1 MECSYTD
8 RTKVLKAP
16 RRRSVTSSSDKE
28 LMRTNINRP
37 TRAKQF
43 EDRLEK
49 VESLLKLP
57 VAVLERMAKETGRMN
72 GLDHSA
78 GSTSNGSDVSMV
90 DSNRSPQSIDGAT
103 QSMKNI
109 AIASWAKDGQGAVDL
124 TAVPLDHPI
133 QENDCSTDTTDT
145 GSASRKANCSDD
157 NDLPRIFKS
166 LPPKEEAISLLELYF
181 ARFNSVFPLHHQQ
194 SFMQLVHTRYSTEY
208 DGDVGWWSN
217 LNMALA
223 HGCRIRTLH
232 SQAAIEDDED
242 SWGYLENALSVVP
255 LLAVRTPS
263 LSSIQALL
271 GIAVFL
277 QATPVPRSYSLL
289 VTNAIRFGH
298 SIGLHRRESYHNG
311 IPIAEIEQRKR
322 VFWLCYIL
330 DKDISMRSGQPPV
343 QHDDDIDVDLPCD
356 SLSDGV
362 GYIFLAHGLCPMNFL
377 QLRIQLA
384 FIQGA
389 IYRELY
395 SAKATKQSDDRRAA
409 VVLGLDER
417 LKQWKNSTSI
427 DFQPEFLTQKLQEPF
442 DILHI
447 VILHFTYFNCL
458 TLIHRSSFQNMSW
471 KTRAPNS
478 IEPFNPRNFSTKQ
491 IVIETARS
499 ALNLLRLIP
508 CGNYSCIW

>member
-8 RTKVLKAP
+8 RVKVLKAP
-16 RRRSVTSSSDKE
+16 RRRSVASSRDK
-28 LMRTNINRP
+28 MFMKTNTNRP

-49 VESLLKLP
+49 VENLLKLP
-57 VAVLERMAKETGRMN
+57 VAVLERMAKETGMMS
-72 GLDHSA
+72 GLDHSN
-78 GSTSNGSDVSMV
+78 GSTANGSDASVM
-90 DSNRSPQSIDGAT
+90 DSNRPQQGIDGAT

-109 AIASWAKDGQGAVDL
+109 AIASWAKNGQRAE
-124 TAVPLDHPI
+124 DHTMATSDQPT
-133 QENDCSTDTTDT
+133 QESDCSTDTTDT
-145 GSASRKANCSDD
+145 GSAVRKVSSSDT
-157 NDLPRIFKS
+157 NDLPRVFRP
-166 LPPKEEAISLLELYF
+166 LPPKDEAISLLELYF

-194 SFMQLVHTRYSTEY
+194 SFMRLVQTRYSIEY

-232 SQAAIEDDED
+232 SQEAIEDEED
-242 SWGYLENALSVVP
+242 SWGYLENALAVVP
-255 LLAVRTPS
+255 FLAVRTPS

-289 VTNAIRFGH
+289 VANAIRLGH
-298 SIGLHRRESYHNG
+298 SIGLHRQESYHNG
-311 IPIAEIEQRKR
+311 MPVAEIEQRKR

-330 DKDISMRSGQPPV
+330 DRDISMRSGQPPV
-343 QHDDDIDVDLPCD
+343 QHDDDIDVDLPSD
-356 SLSDGV
+356 SLNDGV
-362 GYIFLAHGLCPMNFL
+362 GYIFLAHGLWPMNFL
-377 QLRIQLA
+377 RLRIQLA
-384 FIQGA
+384 VIQGA
-389 IYRELY
+389 IYRDLY
-395 SAKATKQSDDRRAA
+395 SAKATKQSDDHRGA
-409 VVLGLDER
+409 VVQELDER

-427 DFQPEFLTQKLQEPF
+427 DFQPEFLTQKLKEHF

-471 KTRAPNS
+471 KTRAPYS
-478 IEPFNPRNFSTKQ
+478 IEPFNPRNFSSKP

-499 ALNLLRLIP
+499 TLNLLTLIP
-508 CGNYSCIW
+508 GGNYSCIW

>member
-1 MECSYTD
+1 MT
-8 RTKVLKAP
+8 
-16 RRRSVTSSSDKE
+16 
-28 LMRTNINRP
+28 TNINRP

-57 VAVLERMAKETGRMN
+57 VAVLERMAQQTGMMN
-72 GLDHSA
+72 GLTHTPE
-78 GSTSNGSDVSMV
+78 STSNESDASMM
-90 DSNRSPQSIDGAT
+90 DSNLSQQGIDGAT

-109 AIASWAKDGQGAVDL
+109 AIASWAKDGQGADRHTV
-124 TAVPLDHPI
+124 APLDQPI
-133 QENDCSTDTTDT
+133 QESDNSTDTTDA
-145 GSASRKANCSDD
+145 GSALRKVNSSD
-157 NDLPRIFKS
+157 NSDLPRIFRP
-166 LPPKEEAISLLELYF
+166 LPPKDEAISLLGLYF

-194 SFMQLVHTRYSTEY
+194 SFMQLVQTRYSTEY

-223 HGCRIRTLH
+223 HGCRIRTLF
-232 SQAAIEDDED
+232 SRTATEDDED

-255 LLAVRTPS
+255 FLAVRAPS

-271 GIAVFL
+271 GIAIFL

-289 VTNAIRFGH
+289 VANAIRLGH
-298 SIGLHRRESYHNG
+298 SIGLHRQESYHNG
-311 IPIAEIEQRKR
+311 MPMAEIEQRKR

-330 DKDISMRSGQPPV
+330 DRDISMRSGQPPV
-343 QHDDDIDVDLPCD
+343 QHDDDIDVNLPSD
-356 SLSDGV
+356 SLSEGV
-362 GYIFLAHGLCPMNFL
+362 GYIFLADGLWPMNFL
-377 QLRIQLA
+377 RLRIQLA
-384 FIQGA
+384 VIQGA

-395 SAKATKQSDDRRAA
+395 SAKATKQSDDRRA
-409 VVLGLDER
+409 VVVRELDER

-427 DFQPEFLTQKLQEPF
+427 EFHPDFLKQKLQEPF

-458 TLIHRSSFQNMSW
+458 ILIHRSSFQNMSW

-478 IEPFNPRNFSTKQ
+478 IEPFNPRNFSSKPV
-491 IVIETARS
+491 VIETARS
-499 ALNLLRLIP
+499 ALNLLRLTP
-508 CGNYSCIW
+508 VSNYSCVW

>member
-1 MECSYTD
+1 M
-8 RTKVLKAP
+8 
-16 RRRSVTSSSDKE
+16 SSTDKE
-28 LMRTNINRP
+28 FVRTNINRP
-37 TRAKQF
+37 ARAKQF

-49 VESLLKLP
+49 IESLLKLP
-57 VAVLERMAKETGRMN
+57 VAVLERMAKETGMMN
-72 GLDHSA
+72 GLDHSS
-78 GSTSNGSDVSMV
+78 GSPSNGSDVSMM
-90 DSNRSPQSIDGAT
+90 DSNQSQEGIDGAT

-109 AIASWAKDGQGAVDL
+109 AIASWAKNGHGAESLPVVL
-124 TAVPLDHPI
+124 LEQPI
-133 QENDCSTDTTDT
+133 QESDHSTDTTDT
-145 GSASRKANCSDD
+145 GSTVRKASLSDK
-157 NDLPRIFKS
+157 NDLPRVFKP
-166 LPPKEEAISLLELYF
+166 LPLKDEAIALLELYF

-194 SFMQLVHTRYSTEY
+194 SFMQLVQTRYSIEY
-208 DGDVGWWSN
+208 DGDIGWWSN

-232 SQAAIEDDED
+232 SQEAVEDDED
-242 SWGYLENALSVVP
+242 SWGYLENALAVVP

-289 VTNAIRFGH
+289 VANAIRLGH
-298 SIGLHRRESYHNG
+298 SIGLHRQESYHNG
-311 IPIAEIEQRKR
+311 MPVAEIEQRKR

-330 DKDISMRSGQPPV
+330 DRDISMRSGQPPV

-356 SLSDGV
+356 SPTDGV
-362 GYIFLAHGLCPMNFL
+362 GYIFLANGLWPMNFL

-384 FIQGA
+384 VIQGA
-389 IYRELY
+389 IYRDIY
-395 SAKATKQSDDRRAA
+395 SAKATKQSDDRRA
-409 VVLGLDER
+409 VVVQELDER
-417 LKQWKNSTSI
+417 LRQWKNSTSI

-478 IEPFNPRNFSTKQ
+478 IEPFNPRNFSSKP

-499 ALNLLRLIP
+499 ALNLLGIIP
-508 CGNYSCIW
+508 GGTYSCIW